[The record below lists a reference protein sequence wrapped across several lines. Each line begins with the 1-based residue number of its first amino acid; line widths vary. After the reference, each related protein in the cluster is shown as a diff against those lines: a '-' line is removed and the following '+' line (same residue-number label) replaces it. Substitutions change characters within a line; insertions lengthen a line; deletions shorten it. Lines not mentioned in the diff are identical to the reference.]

1 MESNAGDVAG
11 KGPAAPAAGRAAKKP
26 LWRVCGNV
34 YVQIAAAYAAV
45 ALVFLLNVIFK
56 FSRYEARTWFLPFNA
71 YLDPRISWFA
81 VAAVVV
87 VAAGLWAVVYGARSG
102 KPLVTGAGA
111 LAEIAAVSFA
121 PGVGRNLPLVW
132 VERFVADARSIFGL
146 PHPLVDVARVTEL
159 VYVHAHCRVR
169 PPFVYWLLGG
179 LDRLLS
185 GNTYAI
191 AAAFMALAAI
201 SVPVL
206 YLGARAVTEK
216 GQSSMAAALLATA
229 PVLLIFGAEPDGL
242 NCLLATAAM
251 AFGLRAAGSGRPWAW
266 AAAAGAVL
274 AAALTTSYVL
284 AAVGPFLAA
293 FALAGAIKGRGRL
306 RSLGWWLTAVAVA
319 FAALAAFQLATGYD
333 HVAGFER
340 CFAEAQRIHAA
351 GDDAVKIVGRALGL
365 AGFEAPGPG
374 HREYGIYVFANLFT
388 FATSMG
394 VATAVLY
401 ARALFRAVADKEVRR
416 SFYGTVTLC
425 FAAAFLAFNFSGL
438 VLGEMERVGAFLV
451 PMFVI
456 PAAVEL
462 ARLSRDKRSAA
473 PLAIIL
479 TLNAAQ
485 ALLYNLLF
493 WSKF

>member
-1 MESNAGDVAG
+1 VEKMESNAGDIVG
-11 KGPAAPAAGRAAKKP
+11 KVTDNRAPKKL
-26 LWRVCGNV
+26 LWRFCGNV

-56 FSRYEARTWFLPFNA
+56 FSRYEGRTWFLPFNA
-71 YLDPRISWFA
+71 YLDPRISWLA
-81 VAAVVV
+81 LAAVVV
-87 VAAGLWAVVYGARSG
+87 VAGGVWAIICGARSG
-102 KPLVTGAGA
+102 KPIVIGVGA
-111 LAEIAAVSFA
+111 LAEIVAVNFA
-121 PGVGRNLPLVW
+121 PGVGRNLPLIW
-132 VERFVADARSIFGL
+132 VDRFVADARNIFNL

-191 AAAFMALAAI
+191 AVTFMALAAASI
-201 SVPVL
+201 PLL
-206 YLGARAVTEK
+206 YFGARAVTDK
-216 GQSSMAAALLATA
+216 GQSSLAAALLATA

-242 NCLLATAAM
+242 NCLLATAVM
-251 AFGLRAAGSGRPWAW
+251 AFGLRAASSEKPWPW
-266 AAAAGAVL
+266 AAAAGVVL
-274 AAALTTSYVL
+274 AGALTTSYVL
-284 AAVGPFLAA
+284 AALGPFLAA

-306 RSLGWWLTAVAVA
+306 RSLGWWFTAVAAA

-333 HVAGFER
+333 HVAVFER
-340 CFAEAQRIHAA
+340 CFVEAQKIHAA

-365 AGFEAPGPG
+365 PGFEAPGPG
-374 HREYGIYVFANLFT
+374 HRQYGVYVFANLFT
-388 FATSMG
+388 LATSMG

-401 ARALFRAVADKEVRR
+401 VRALFRVVADKEIRR

-425 FAAAFLAFNFSGL
+425 FAAAFAAFDFSGL
-438 VLGEMERVGAFLV
+438 VLGEMERVGAFIV

-462 ARLSRDKRSAA
+462 ARLSRGRRSVA

-479 TLNAAQ
+479 ALNAAQ